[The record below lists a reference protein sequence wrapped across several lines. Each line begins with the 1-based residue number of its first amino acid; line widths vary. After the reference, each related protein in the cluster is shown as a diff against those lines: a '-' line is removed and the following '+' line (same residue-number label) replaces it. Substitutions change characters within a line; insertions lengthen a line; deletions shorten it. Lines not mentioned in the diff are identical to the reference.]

1 MRQDELQSCPEVDF
15 RVRRDIN
22 ETEIDLPVE
31 YLSKGIQ
38 KTDRLERVKFELET
52 DFGAISM

>member
-1 MRQDELQSCPEVDF
+1 MSCCKLSRSRFLELE
-15 RVRRDIN
+15 DIN
-22 ETEIDLPVE
+22 ETEIDLLVE

-38 KTDRLERVKFELET
+38 KTDRLKRVKFELET